1 MVRGER
7 GKQGFSHHCSWCKLK
22 SLLIKRS
29 EHSRFACQGM
39 PSIMNLS
46 LKKLAASTL
55 ILASLSSFA
64 SLANATVTA
73 QQSAVILKTFS
84 DTSVKDFRQFL
95 NSLANADVVKTADFG
110 PAISAFLDNKPLSAA
125 QQNDIH
131 RLLGLY
137 TRMKYG
143 SAATETLREL
153 VAIPTVRV
161 DGVAQHENPAFIKIA
176 DKIKSLAEG
185 FDLKFRNVDNRVYEV
200 SLDGAS
206 DEVVGIHVHAD
217 VVPVTLDNWV
227 LPDGTRLDPFKVT
240 LIGDRMYGRGTEDD
254 KNGIVVAL
262 YAMKVIKEEKLPLAR
277 NFKLLI
283 DTTEE
288 TAGDAIPYYF
298 ERNPTPAY
306 NLALDGGYPVVI
318 AEKGYGTVM
327 ASFARRQAEGEGA
340 EIVSMTGGM
349 ATNQI
354 PSKSVATL
362 LTDKPAELAAS
373 LQQAGAE
380 YVKSNGGDFEVD
392 ARVDGKD
399 VKLTVTGVSA
409 HSSAPQSGVNPVAR
423 MLDFINSLQGKVAL
437 KHNQITDA
445 ARYAADNWGLDY
457 LGSKLGVGFSDDFMG
472 PLTASLT
479 YVAMDEKAFKLAVNL
494 RVPKGKSPQ
503 VLKSEIA
510 EKLAA
515 WSTKTAIKPA
525 FDYSIAE
532 PMYRNPEGEW
542 VKALLA
548 VASENLGME
557 HTFGT
562 SAGATSVHSLPNGV
576 QFGLARPEVKYTGHT
591 DNEFKTTGQFLLD
604 LQIVT
609 EMMGR
614 IGQLPKL

>member
-1 MVRGER
+1 
-7 GKQGFSHHCSWCKLK
+7 
-22 SLLIKRS
+22 
-29 EHSRFACQGM
+29 
-39 PSIMNLS
+39 MNLS

-55 ILASLSSFA
+55 ILASLSSFT

-95 NSLANADVVKTADFG
+95 NSLANADVVKTADSG

-409 HSSAPQSGVNPVAR
+409 YSSAPQSGVNPVAR

>member
-1 MVRGER
+1 
-7 GKQGFSHHCSWCKLK
+7 
-22 SLLIKRS
+22 
-29 EHSRFACQGM
+29 
-39 PSIMNLS
+39 MNLS
-46 LKKLAASTL
+46 LKKLAVSTL
-55 ILASLSSFA
+55 ILASLSSFT
-64 SLANATVTA
+64 SLANANVTA
-73 QQSAVILKTFS
+73 QQSAIILKTFS
-84 DTSVKDFRQFL
+84 ETSVKDFRQFL

-110 PAISAFLDNKPLSAA
+110 PAISAFLDNKQLSEA

-176 DKIKSLAEG
+176 DTIKRLAEG

-200 SLDGAS
+200 SLDGVG

-217 VVPVTLDNWV
+217 VVPVTPDNWV

-327 ASFARRQAEGEGA
+327 ASFARRKAEGEGA

-392 ARVDGKD
+392 AKIDGKD

-409 HSSAPQSGVNPVAR
+409 HSSAPQTGVNPVAR

-457 LGSKLGVGFSDDFMG
+457 LGSKLGVGFADDFMG

-503 VLKSEIA
+503 ELKSEIA

-591 DNEFKTTGQFLLD
+591 DSEFKTTGQFLLD